1 MALCAARVEVAL
13 PESQSALLIQDRE
26 ADIFNFFSATR
37 QKNIDLLIRV
47 THPRRVEAIAGTQS
61 SLLSWMP

>member
-1 MALCAARVEVAL
+1 
-13 PESQSALLIQDRE
+13 LLIQDRE